1 MSMTLSGTT
10 MEALTRLLT
19 VLRRFKRLRG
29 LLSVF
34 SSLSRPFSR
43 RNAGN
48 RPDSDNEAPRPCAT
62 SLPHSVTNTAD
73 IVCNASGISPYVP
86 LSPYRASA
94 EIASHRF
101 EDLPPTIII
110 EQPLHTS
117 SPLDHTAYPSS
128 PAPSPSPS
136 SVSTVYSRPSHAT
149 SHSSVDV
156 PRDTM
161 QRSCE
166 MKRLSCPQIP
176 SNQAPFLYLDATGGF
191 PCSTNGSATD
201 VDDHLHATQ
210 SDDRSEIDEPDP
222 LDLFQHRIV
231 PMTPESVKRYERGL
245 KIPRTE
251 SQFIIPPLTMS
262 PPVDA
267 LPEGWTRYVHPEGAQ
282 YFHHAEKR
290 VYTDLNVFEQSKL
303 EDIQRYLDTIVDAMR
318 ILDVELID
326 GMDLVLD
333 DYVFKGDSEG
343 CQYYVVNHEERSV
356 FWLEEVDSTEIFDI
370 GAKVDGMSSSSILR
384 LELEAQ
390 YWRHCELYP
399 HAMKTTT
406 EIVDELRDTL
416 VYSRGDLLTSSNSTV
431 SWSIDE
437 ISHFQSM
444 VDSMTQNIRPGTT
457 AITQTSG
464 INATI
469 ARLMHMSVRH
479 RVFNFHG
486 EPAARLCSDQAVYDQ
501 QRKRSWFISIFSP
514 LLFFAPHFHLDGL
527 EVLYTDGVIREHGWT
542 QFISRLLKDWQ
553 DFTLNATVILNANVA
568 FLAIQSVDNGGSA
581 VSSRTPTQ
589 LASYCSIFTSVG
601 AIIFGLLL
609 VKQNRN
615 RSGVGSIKSES
626 FFFKY
631 NRRRLGM
638 ETLAVVY
645 SLPYALLIWSMLAF
659 LAAFLSMCFRN
670 TNSLTRAFVAAFALL
685 VVSFGILHLADSRR
699 GSILT
704 LSIPKISIPTI
715 IWPSWSQADEES
727 AVELGSLPPSTVVLA
742 ESPPSIQSHTVEL
755 EAPNK
760 RRRPW
765 LSLLVRKDSVEPERS
780 DV

>member
-1 MSMTLSGTT
+1 SAGSKSH
-10 MEALTRLLT
+10 AQSPNSSFPRSRCPLLCWC
-19 VLRRFKRLRG
+19 
-29 LLSVF
+29 SP
-34 SSLSRPFSR
+34 SSLSSSLSSFFS
-43 RNAGN
+43 
-48 RPDSDNEAPRPCAT
+48 SD
-62 SLPHSVTNTAD
+62 V
-73 IVCNASGISPYVP
+73 
-86 LSPYRASA
+86 
-94 EIASHRF
+94 
-101 EDLPPTIII
+101 
-110 EQPLHTS
+110 
-117 SPLDHTAYPSS
+117 
-128 PAPSPSPS
+128 
-136 SVSTVYSRPSHAT
+136 
-149 SHSSVDV
+149 
-156 PRDTM
+156 
-161 QRSCE
+161 
-166 MKRLSCPQIP
+166 
-176 SNQAPFLYLDATGGF
+176 
-191 PCSTNGSATD
+191 
-201 VDDHLHATQ
+201 
-210 SDDRSEIDEPDP
+210 
-222 LDLFQHRIV
+222 
-231 PMTPESVKRYERGL
+231 
-245 KIPRTE
+245 
-251 SQFIIPPLTMS
+251 
-262 PPVDA
+262 
-267 LPEGWTRYVHPEGAQ
+267 LPEGWTRFVHPEGAP
-282 YFHHAEKR
+282 YFHHAEKH

-303 EDIQRYLDTIVDAMR
+303 EDIQRYLDKIVDAMR

-326 GMDLVLD
+326 GMELVLD
-333 DYVFKGDSEG
+333 DYFFSDDSKG
-343 CQYYVVNHEERSV
+343 CQYYLVNHEERSV

-370 GAKVDGMSSSSILR
+370 GTKVDGMSSSSILR

-444 VDSMTQNIRPGTT
+444 VDSMTQNFRPGTT
-457 AITQTSG
+457 AITRTPG

-469 ARLMHMSVRH
+469 ARLMYMSVHH
-479 RVFNFHG
+479 RVLNLHG

-501 QRKRSWFISIFSP
+501 QRKRSWFISILSP
-514 LLFFAPHFHLDGL
+514 LLFFAPYFHLDGL

-568 FLAIQSVDNGGSA
+568 FLAIQSVDNGGST

-615 RSGVGSIKSES
+615 RSGVGSIKSDS

-659 LAAFLSMCFRN
+659 LAAFLSMCFRY